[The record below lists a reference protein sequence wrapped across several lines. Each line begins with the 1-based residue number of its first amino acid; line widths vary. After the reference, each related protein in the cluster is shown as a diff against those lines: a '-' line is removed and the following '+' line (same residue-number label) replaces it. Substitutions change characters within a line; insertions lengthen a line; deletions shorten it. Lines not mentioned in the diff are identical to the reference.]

1 MILIDLGG
9 KPIVNHYLVTTK
21 GAVMTIESTLVR
33 DLRADVIVA
42 SATAKQQLE
51 SDAPAPNDEVRRAGA
66 IVRRPVRPG
75 GVAGKD
81 APNDELL
88 WQALWS
94 TRSTVARNR
103 LIEMHLH
110 LVDAVVRRLPYDIRR
125 HWGTDDLKGFGVFG
139 LIDAVERRQPELSQ
153 LSFATYANTRIRGA
167 IYDELRALDWLPRS
181 ARQKA
186 IEFKRAEDDLR
197 NSLRRN
203 PGFDEVLV
211 ELAVTSP
218 SQAKATARAVRCSQ
232 IASLEGRV
240 NEDSRVTQAEQ
251 LASSDDVA
259 MDLFAK
265 ADQQEL
271 NDAIASL
278 SERKRSVLAYRYRD
292 RLTLQ
297 EVGDLIGV
305 SCSRICQIEQAT
317 LRDLRRILEVAE
329 VA

>member
-1 MILIDLGG
+1 
-9 KPIVNHYLVTTK
+9 
-21 GAVMTIESTLVR
+21 MTIESTLVR

-42 SATAKQQLE
+42 SATAKEQLGFGVTAVE
-51 SDAPAPNDEVRRAGA
+51 GAVRLAG
-66 IVRRPVRPG
+66 INIRRPLPLGPVGEEALP
-75 GVAGKD
+75 D
-81 APNDELL
+81 DELA
-88 WQALWS
+88 WQELWS
-94 TRSTVARNR
+94 TRSIVARNH
-103 LIEMHLH
+103 LVEMHLH
-110 LVDAVVRRLPYDIRR
+110 LVDAVVRRLPYDILR
-125 HWGTDDLKGFGVFG
+125 HWGSDDLKGFGVFG

-186 IEFKRAEDDLR
+186 IEFKRTEDDLR
-197 NSLRRN
+197 NSLRRD

-211 ELAVTSP
+211 ELQITSP
-218 SQAKATARAVRCSQ
+218 SQVKSTARAVRCSQ
-232 IASLEGRV
+232 ITSLEGRV
-240 NEDSRVTQAEQ
+240 KEDSSVTQAEQ
-251 LASSDDVA
+251 IASPDDVA
-259 MDLFAK
+259 MDLFAR

-278 SERKRSVLAYRYRD
+278 SERKRAILAYRYRD